1 MKKNSLLLISIFI
14 VTNVSAQS
22 YKWSVYPT
30 LGIDMGGAI
39 PLPLSDIPKGAGGT
53 PKLNPAL
60 GLGFE
65 YRIKEKWLLGIEVNY
80 HNLEFSAKADV
91 RSQPFYFDNHATI
104 LYFSGKTQTAI
115 ELRFVEFPIIVS
127 YRAGKNWSFL
137 FGTYYSRI
145 LEGSFETEGKDGV
158 ISPDKLIT
166 DNAVLPGV
174 AITSYNFNDRIDTY
188 DLGLFLGYRY
198 QVGPKLAFFGRFHW
212 GFKSIFKKEFDNIEY
227 EMYQLRLTAGISY
240 SLFRSSPINQ

>member
-65 YRIKEKWLLGIEVNY
+65 YPFASSLSISVEPTFRYYLNSIYNNDSYNVRPYSFGIM
-80 HNLEFSAKADV
+80 
-91 RSQPFYFDNHATI
+91 T
-104 LYFSGKTQTAI
+104 G
-115 ELRFVEFPIIVS
+115 VS
-127 YRAGKNWSFL
+127 YSF
-137 FGTYYSRI
+137 
-145 LEGSFETEGKDGV
+145 
-158 ISPDKLIT
+158 
-166 DNAVLPGV
+166 
-174 AITSYNFNDRIDTY
+174 
-188 DLGLFLGYRY
+188 
-198 QVGPKLAFFGRFHW
+198 
-212 GFKSIFKKEFDNIEY
+212 
-227 EMYQLRLTAGISY
+227 
-240 SLFRSSPINQ
+240 